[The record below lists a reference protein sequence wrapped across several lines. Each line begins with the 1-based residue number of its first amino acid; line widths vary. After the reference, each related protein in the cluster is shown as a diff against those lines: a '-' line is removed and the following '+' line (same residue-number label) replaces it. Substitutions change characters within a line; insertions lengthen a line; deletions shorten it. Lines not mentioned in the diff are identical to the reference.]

1 MKKSVLGL
9 LLFVLTA
16 LAACTDDTAEIGYDL
31 MPQKDEITSID
42 SVFNVESRTAL
53 SDSLLSNT
61 SSCYL
66 GSVIDPDTR
75 IRTSAGFLAQ
85 FHLPDNC
92 KFPSKDGQL
101 VLNDNGEVEAD
112 SCNLYIWLDS
122 FYGDSLTTMKLRV
135 RELSKDNLLHDDG
148 TKYYTTIDASKYIAA
163 DGIVDQTVLYA
174 VKDLTRPDNETNGKK
189 YYRSVKIALPK
200 EYGTRIMRSYFDNKT
215 NFENNYL
222 FIKNVCPGLSVEH
235 AGGSGVMLKSAM
247 IAMDVAFRYHAT
259 NSAGA
264 DTILSGTQRFGATE
278 EVLQTNK
285 VTNEM
290 NGSSLKDYVE
300 QLNTGKGTYIQSPAG
315 LYTELVIPVDSI
327 VNGRNG
333 EHYTDSLSLAQLI
346 IRCKGTKNYDYSLP
360 TPQQLLLVRKDSL
373 ASFFENGKLPDS
385 ETSFLSTAASSS
397 KNYYAFSNISTL
409 VTYLKNVRDIA
420 CFGDSIKKL
429 NPTLEERRAKY
440 AEWEAQHPEW
450 NKLALVAVDATYT
463 TSTSVYG
470 SSSSVLRS
478 LKPQLGLTSVQLEG
492 GEGNP
497 LQLQVIYS
505 RYKK

>member
-9 LLFVLTA
+9 LLFVLA
-16 LAACTDDTAEIGYDL
+16 SLAACTDDTAEIGYDL
-31 MPQKDEITSID
+31 MPEKDEITSID
-42 SVFNVESRTAL
+42 SVFKVESRTAL

-75 IRTSAGFLAQ
+75 IRTTAGFLAQ

-92 KFPSKDGQL
+92 KFPSKDGTL

-135 RELSKDNLLHDDG
+135 RELSKDNILRDNG
-148 TKYYTTIDASKYIAA
+148 TKYYTSIDPAQYIAS

-189 YYRSVKIALPK
+189 YYRTVKVALPK
-200 EYGTRIMRSYFDNKT
+200 AYGTRIMRSYFDNKE
-215 NFENNYL
+215 NFKNNYL

-235 AGGSGVMLKSAM
+235 AGGSGVMIKSAM
-247 IAMDVAFRYHAT
+247 IAMDVAFRYHTT
-259 NSAGA
+259 NAAGR

-290 NGSSLKDYVE
+290 NGASLKDYVA

-315 LYTELVIPVDSI
+315 LYTELTISVDSI
-327 VNGRNG
+327 VDGRNG
-333 EHYTDSLSLAQLI
+333 EHYNDSLSLAQLI
-346 IRCKGTKNYDYSLP
+346 IRCKGTKDSEYSLP

-373 ASFFENGKLPDS
+373 QSFFENGKLPDS
-385 ETSFLSTAASSS
+385 ETSFLSTAATSS

-409 VTYLKNVRDIA
+409 VTYLKNVRDNA
-420 CFGDSIKKL
+420 CLTADERKTATL
-429 NPTLEERRAKY
+429 NERRAKY
-440 AEWEAQHPEW
+440 AEWEAKNPEW
-450 NKLALVAVDATYT
+450 NKLALVPVDAVYT

-478 LKPQLGLTSVQLEG
+478 LKPQLGLSAVQLEG
-492 GEGNP
+492 GEDNP

-505 RYKK
+505 RYNK

>member
-9 LLFVLTA
+9 LLFVLSA
-16 LAACTDDTAEIGYDL
+16 LVACTDDTAEIGYDL
-31 MPQKDEITSID
+31 MPEKDEITSID

-75 IRTSAGFLAQ
+75 IRTVAGFMAQ

-92 KFPSKDGQL
+92 KFPSNDGTL
-101 VLNDNGEVEAD
+101 VLNANGEVEAD

-135 RELSKDNLLHDDG
+135 RELSKENLLLDNG
-148 TKYYTTIDASKYIAA
+148 TKYYTSIDPSRYINSQ
-163 DGIVDQTVLYA
+163 GIVDQTVLYA

-189 YYRSVKIALPK
+189 YYRSVKVSLPK
-200 EYGTRIMRSYFDNKT
+200 AYGTRIMQSYFDNKA

-235 AGGSGVMLKSAM
+235 AGGSGVMLKTAM
-247 IAMDVAFRYHAT
+247 IAMDVAFRYHTT
-259 NSAGA
+259 NSAGV

-290 NGSSLKDYVE
+290 NGASLKEYVE

-315 LYTELVIPVDSI
+315 LYTELTIPVDSI
-327 VNGRNG
+327 VDGRSG
-333 EHYTDSLSLAQLI
+333 EHYSDSLSLAQLI
-346 IRCKGTKNYDYSLP
+346 IRSKSAKNSDYSLP
-360 TPQQLLLVRKDSL
+360 APQQLLLVQKDSL
-373 ASFFENGKLPDS
+373 TTFFENGKLPDS
-385 ETSFLSTAASSS
+385 ETSFLSTAATAS

-409 VTYLKNVRDIA
+409 ITYLKNLRDNEGVA
-420 CFGDSIKKL
+420 AGKL
-429 NPTLEERRAKY
+429 TAKSTLSERQAWY
-440 AEWEAQHPEW
+440 AEYAAKHPEW

-478 LKPQLGLTSVQLEG
+478 LKPQLGLTAVQLEG
-492 GEGNP
+492 GKDVP

-505 RYKK
+505 RYNK